1 MERKKSIL
9 HKQEDKFSVVFFSII
24 TLVVI
29 MFILL
34 FIVLGYVTINDIH
47 VVGEYNKTK
56 STEIIDDTIAEA
68 NDALELV
75 AYKLSMMLEN
85 GADNE
90 EIRDELIEETQRYQS
105 VLGDNYLS
113 FYGNFDGQHI
123 SGSGWIPDED
133 YDPTTRPWYILANES
148 HGELVYTEPYTDAHT
163 KLTIVTISKQLSNA
177 RDIVALDLTLN
188 NLNNVISGTL
198 PETKFDFELVMSE
211 NGTFISGAGS
221 EEDYTG
227 GVITDELIS
236 TAYEAYKEAISGDA
250 STEAEG
256 SGSSDE
262 IELSMGLNNSL
273 TSFASGILRI
283 KIEYKGRAY
292 TGFVNI
298 LECGWIDVAFLDT
311 DKESERFMR
320 ICIIFIIYLNAIIII
335 SMIAFRVMK
344 KRRERT
350 FKLNNQLQ
358 AVATIYDAMMII
370 DIKND
375 RFHMIEEDSEEVVER
390 IGELPKTATEI
401 LEQAREKVIGLR
413 SREEMEAFMDLDTLD
428 ARMSGNTVSIEFINF
443 EDVWFRGRFIELSRD
458 RQGKLVSAIW
468 MVENIDDEK
477 RHRDELKFLSEIDGL
492 TGIYNRRTG
501 MNNISS
507 FIEKGVGG
515 MVIVVDADKFKEI
528 NDTFGHD
535 VGDKVLR
542 AVAENLQNSFR
553 INDVVMR
560 LGGDEFAAFAQHV
573 MDETTGMKIIGR
585 FFRNMEYLDIP
596 ELNGRP
602 VHVSIGAAFYDP
614 ISGISTERLI
624 KLADTCMYK
633 SKKYEEN
640 YVTFYDGE
648 DGI

>member
-113 FYGNFDGQHI
+113 FYGNFDGQHV

-292 TGFVNI
+292 TGFVKI